1 MPGTQP
7 VEPVS
12 PFPGTG
18 ILRPE
23 TGAEFRE
30 FSRTET
36 QDANSRVL
44 KSPRLAGSF
53 RGLRFLSRNKRLGG
67 GRDRD
72 RTCDPL
78 HVKEVLFR

>member
-1 MPGTQP
+1 MPATQSD
-7 VEPVS
+7 EPVS

-23 TGAEFRE
+23 TGDEFPE
-30 FSRTET
+30 FWLTET
-36 QDANSRVL
+36 LDANPRVL
-44 KSPRLAGSF
+44 KTPRLVGSF
-53 RGLRFLSRNKRLGG
+53 RGLCVRSRNKRLGG